1 MAEQPNV
8 LLVTV
13 DQWPGPLLGIDGQE
27 DMDTPTLNQFARCGV
42 RFGNAVSE
50 CPICIPA
57 RRSLMTGTSARV
69 HGDRHF
75 QPSLTRPE
83 TPLLADVFR
92 DDGYQ
97 TGAVGKLHVYPPRDR
112 MGFED
117 VQSLEE
123 GRGQLG
129 GPDDWEIWL
138 ADRGFAGQAYTHGM
152 SNNDYQFC
160 PWHLPEQC
168 HPTVWATQ
176 QMCRM
181 IQRRDPTRPAFWHLS
196 HVAPHPPI
204 VPPQSM
210 LSHYAMRDVEPPFMG
225 SWADDEDALPV
236 ALRHVREY
244 WEALSPTRLQEM
256 KRAFYAQCTYI
267 DHQLRVV
274 IGTLRES
281 LLLDNT
287 IILVTSD
294 HGDMLGDH
302 GLYAKRL
309 MYRKSVNVPMILM
322 GVKNEPRITPGNRD
336 MRLAGMQD
344 VMPTLLDLAGIPVPD
359 SCTGL
364 SLVGDEKHDTMYCE
378 ALENYCATRMI
389 TDGRWKLIWY
399 PAGNHIQLFNIESDP
414 NELTDLAADPASAST
429 RDRLTTALVNEL
441 YGDDLNWIE
450 GNKLIGF
457 ETEMGTSRNPFV
469 HDRGLMGQRGLH
481 SPEQP
486 PDDPSK
492 IVGAG

>member
-1 MAEQPNV
+1 MSKQPNV

-13 DQWPGPLLGIDGQE
+13 DQWPGPLLGIDGQ
-27 DMDTPTLNQFARCGV
+27 DDIDTPTLNQLARCGV
-42 RFGNAVSE
+42 RFSNAVSE

-69 HGDRHF
+69 HGDRRF
-75 QPSLTRPE
+75 QPALTRPS

-92 DDGYQ
+92 EAGYQ

-117 VQSLEE
+117 VQLLEE

-129 GPDDWEIWL
+129 GPDDWDIWL
-138 ADRGFAGQAYTHGM
+138 TDQGYPGQGFTHGM

-160 PWHLPEQC
+160 PWHLPEAC
-168 HPTVWATQ
+168 HPTAWATQ

-181 IQRRDPTRPAFWHLS
+181 VQRRDPTRPAFWHLS
-196 HVAPHPPI
+196 HMAPHPPI

-210 LSHYAMRDVEPPFMG
+210 LSHYATRDVELTFNG
-225 SWADDEDALPV
+225 SWADQEDSLPV
-236 ALRHVREY
+236 ALKHVRNY
-244 WEALSPTRLQEM
+244 WPALSAPRIKEM

-274 IGTLRES
+274 IGTLREN
-281 LLLDNT
+281 LLLDDT

-322 GVKNEPRITPGNRD
+322 GVKNDKRITPGTKD
-336 MRLAGMQD
+336 IRLAGLQD
-344 VMPTLLDLAGIPVPD
+344 VMPTLLDLAGLPISD
-359 SCTGL
+359 RCTGL
-364 SLVGDEKHDTMYCE
+364 SLVGDEKRDTMYCE
-378 ALENYCATRMI
+378 ALEDHCATRMI

-399 PAGNHIQLFNIESDP
+399 PAGNHIQLFDMESDP
-414 NELTDLAADPASAST
+414 NELTDLSKEAST
-429 RDRLTTALVNEL
+429 ELILDRLTTKLVGEL
-441 YGDDLNWIE
+441 YGVDLSWIKD
-450 GNKLIGF
+450 NCLIGF
-457 ETEMGTSRNPFV
+457 DSDLSTSRPFT

-481 SPEQP
+481 YPEQP
-486 PDDPSK
+486 LDDPAK